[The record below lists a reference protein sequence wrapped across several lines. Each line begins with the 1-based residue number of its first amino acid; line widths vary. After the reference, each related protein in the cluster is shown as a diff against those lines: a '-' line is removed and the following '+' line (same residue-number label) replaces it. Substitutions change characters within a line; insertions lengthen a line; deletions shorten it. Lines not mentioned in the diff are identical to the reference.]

1 MSKNT
6 LYKIAGGAAIAVV
19 IVGIY
24 WWQRGDA
31 RLVQPASDGSGT
43 SVEDLRL
50 ELERVTQYE
59 LEHGC
64 VEKDERDQD
73 VFCGESRARVDRAH
87 ASYQN
92 AIREAQK
99 PDEAQIARDK
109 SAIRNFMGD
118 QNLELTYMGTS
129 HPANFGVGIVT
140 EFSEGGGFVMDR
152 AEGWERFVN
161 RYQTAETIYDT
172 CSVYEYEVY
181 PKTSD
186 VVQVHVVYPS
196 SYEGRCEKTGSLF
209 SPEVPE
215 WEIKE
220 VYAEH
225 FLNSGGIP
233 NYEFGLNNNTRIKN
247 EFTIT
252 PRSKTGDEP
261 DRYEWF
267 WEDKSYKLPEGLSGT
282 SAVDSRPTVRMF
294 ISAAGKLVQYNN
306 TIPLFG
312 N

>member
-1 MSKNT
+1 M
-6 LYKIAGGAAIAVV
+6 
-19 IVGIY
+19 
-24 WWQRGDA
+24 
-31 RLVQPASDGSGT
+31 
-43 SVEDLRL
+43 
-50 ELERVTQYE
+50 TQYE

-64 VEKDERDQD
+64 VEKDVRDQD
-73 VFCGESRARVDRAH
+73 VFCGESKARVDRAH
-87 ASYQN
+87 VAYQN

-99 PDEAQIARDK
+99 PDEAQIEKDML
-109 SAIRNFMGD
+109 AIQNFMGD
-118 QNLELTYMGTS
+118 QELKLIYVDTS

-140 EFSEGGGFVMDR
+140 EFSDGGGFVMDR
-152 AEGWERFVN
+152 VEGWERFVN
-161 RYQTAETIYDT
+161 RYQTTETIYST

-186 VVQVHVVYPS
+186 VVQVHVVYPL
-196 SYEGRCEKTGSLF
+196 SYEGRCEKTGNLF

-233 NYEFGLNNNTRIKN
+233 NYEFGLNNNTRIKD

-252 PRSKTGDEP
+252 PRSKTGGEL

-267 WEDKSYKLPEGLSGT
+267 WEDKNYQLLEGLSGT

-294 ISAAGKLVQYNN
+294 ILVAGKLVQYNN